1 MAHACFF
8 SDRPW
13 IEFEVNMR
21 QIIAIGRGG
30 FSKYGEYSPINTR
43 ISKEVYSSLIKN
55 TSP

>member
-1 MAHACFF
+1 
-8 SDRPW
+8 
-13 IEFEVNMR
+13 MR